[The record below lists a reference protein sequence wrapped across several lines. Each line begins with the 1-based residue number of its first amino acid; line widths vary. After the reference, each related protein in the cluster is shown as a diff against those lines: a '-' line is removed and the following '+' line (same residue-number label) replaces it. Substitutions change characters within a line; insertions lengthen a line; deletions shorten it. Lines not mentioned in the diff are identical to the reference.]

1 MQIKITIAAVIGA
14 LVTMPT
20 IAADPTPAERKTVT
34 SVGYVTRTR
43 QPIIEAKQGDYVV
56 MYPNDDNGDADG
68 EVQERGIITN
78 VYNYDEGNELVT
90 VGGINTA
97 LSTKQDA
104 IPAGTSGNLVTYN
117 GQSGSVGSAAVY
129 NATGTYN
136 SQTGSLVQAQH
147 VNRAAQ
153 NAFNAH
159 VTCAN
164 PPDCTLWNINELS
177 GTYVPHN

>member
-1 MQIKITIAAVIGA
+1 MKKLSIIAALGAVVI
-14 LVTMPT
+14 MPT
-20 IAADPTPAERKTVT
+20 FAAEPTPAERKTVT

-68 EVQERGIITN
+68 EIQERGIITD
-78 VYNYDEGNELVT
+78 VYGYDDGNELVT
-90 VGGINTA
+90 VGGINAA
-97 LSTKQDA
+97 LSEKQDA

-136 SQTGSLVQAQH
+136 SQTNSLVQAQH
-147 VNRAAQ
+147 VNTAAQ

-159 VTCAN
+159 VTCSN
-164 PPDCTLWNINELS
+164 PPDCTLWSINELS

>member
-1 MQIKITIAAVIGA
+1 MQTKTLFASVIAALAIVPA
-14 LVTMPT
+14 F
-20 IAADPTPAERKTVT
+20 AADPTPGDKTVT

-90 VGGINTA
+90 VGGVNTA
-97 LSTKQDA
+97 LAEKQDA

-147 VNRAAQ
+147 VNTAAQ

-159 VTCAN
+159 VTCSN
-164 PPDCTLWNINELS
+164 PPDCTLWTINELS